1 MKRALSLIF
10 AVMVFTAFLTPMELG
25 DIWWHLRTGQWL
37 WQERALPDAD
47 PFSLGGGGGGQFV
60 LRGFWLFELLV
71 YGLWRLAGL
80 YGLIALKAG
89 VFTACFV
96 LLGRLLR
103 RYGLEPP
110 IAYLVLLPTVFI
122 ASFYDEIRPQTFT
135 FFFFTATLY
144 LLERRKAEPGFQPFW
159 GLPLLML
166 LWSNIHAGFVS
177 GLGLIAF
184 YLLAGLI
191 RGERKAGFYLISLAS
206 FGAASLN
213 PNGLKAVSLTLG
225 MFTGSLSGGAPIH
238 EHLSAV
244 EFAAFTGEGGQEAA
258 IIALTVAGALSFLLR
273 VKRPD
278 VYHLILFPA
287 FSFAAFTT
295 FRAGLFFALIA
306 GMVVGKNISGLKIP
320 GKATLWGTPASAL
333 AFILIGV
340 FLLPETVVK
349 RPVVNERLIPVKIA
363 DFIESKKPPGNIFH
377 PYEWGGYLMWR
388 LYPQYKVFI
397 DGRALGLTKEYDEV
411 AGAGASWREAL
422 DRHKVNTVVFWPLMP
437 YKSRAPGIVLAL
449 MNDRGWS
456 PVYWDLQGVAFVRA
470 PLAENPIKKEALWE
484 LLQSLIAAG
493 LMESPSAEGY
503 TSLGIIQLER
513 GMRQDAIAAFQ
524 NALALDPKNEEAGFW
539 LRTLR

>member
-1 MKRALSLIF
+1 
-10 AVMVFTAFLTPMELG
+10 MVFTAFLTPMELG

-37 WQERALPDAD
+37 WQERALPAVD
-47 PFSLGGGGGGQFV
+47 PFSLGGGEGGQFV

-103 RYGLEPP
+103 HYGLEPL
-110 IAYLVLLPTVFI
+110 IAFLVLLPAVFI

-135 FFFFTATLY
+135 FLFFTATLY
-144 LLERRKAEPGFQPFW
+144 LLERRRAEPAFKPIW
-159 GLPLLML
+159 GLPVLML

-191 RGERKAGFYLISLAS
+191 RGERKAGFLVVLLAA
-206 FGAASLN
+206 FGASALN

-238 EHLSAV
+238 EHLSAA
-244 EFAAFTGEGGQEAA
+244 EFSAFTGEGGLRAA
-258 IIALTVAGALSFLLR
+258 LIALTVLGALSFLLR

-287 FSFAAFTT
+287 FSFSAFTT
-295 FRAGLFFALIA
+295 FRAGLFFAVIA
-306 GMVVGKNISGLKIP
+306 GMVVGKNLSGLKIP
-320 GKATLWGTPASAL
+320 GKLNARGTPALAL
-333 AFILIGV
+333 VFILTGA
-340 FLLPETVVK
+340 FLLPRSILEKPTI
-349 RPVVNERLIPVKIA
+349 NERLIPVKIA
-363 DFIESKKPPGNIFH
+363 DFIESKRPPGNIFH

-388 LYPQYKVFI
+388 LYPEYKVFI

-411 AGAGASWREAL
+411 AGAGASWREVL
-422 DRHKVNTVVFWPLMP
+422 DRHKVNTVGFWPLMP
-437 YKSRAPGIVLAL
+437 YKSRVPGIVLAL
-449 MNDRGWS
+449 MKDEGWS

-503 TSLGIIQLER
+503 TSLGIVQLER
-513 GMRQDAIAAFQ
+513 GMRRDAIEAFE
-524 NALALDPKNEEAGFW
+524 NALALDPGNEEAGFW